1 MNCKKCGSPLV
12 PGAAMC
18 SACGASVMNN
28 EFSTPPSGVQSP
40 VGQPPMGQPMS
51 GQAPMGQPPMGQPM
65 PGQAPMSQPPMGQPM
80 PGQAPMGQPPMGQP
94 MPGQAPMGQPP
105 MGQPMPGQAPMG
117 QPPMGQPMPGQAPMG
132 QPPMGQ
138 LATPGAD
145 KKGKSKIGLIIVIL
159 LAIAAVVVGGV
170 VIASSAQDQNETKK
184 SEKKKDKD
192 KEEKEEITPSDVLE
206 KSVSIKSEVKLADGG
221 ILFIVSNTSSKTLTL
236 SFEVEFYDANDLIL
250 GSSVDN
256 TSLAPN
262 SDGYLYFNEY
272 AVKEGYTKYLTN
284 MTVVDYSDMQK
295 VVTIPET
302 EFVKNETEDE
312 LILQYKNTGTETL
325 GYVSAVVLF
334 YSNNQ
339 IVAYDDSTKFDIQA
353 GSNANLSFYIDLIK
367 QEVAYD
373 RYEIHGFSVTNTYS
387 D

>member
-28 EFSTPPSGVQSP
+28 EFSTPPSGVQPSM
-40 VGQPPMGQPMS
+40 VQPIP
-51 GQAPMGQPPMGQPM
+51 GQAPMGQPPMGQPI
-65 PGQAPMSQPPMGQPM
+65 PGQAPMGQPPMGQPI

-94 MPGQAPMGQPP
+94 MPGQT
-105 MGQPMPGQAPMG
+105 
-117 QPPMGQPMPGQAPMG
+117 PMG

-145 KKGKSKIGLIIVIL
+145 KKGNSKIGLIIIIL

-192 KEEKEEITPSDVLE
+192 KEEEKEEITPSDVLE

-284 MTVVDYSDMQK
+284 MNVVDYSGVQK
-295 VVTIPET
+295 VVNIPET

-339 IVAYDDSTKFDIQA
+339 IVAYDDATKFDIQV

-367 QEVAYD
+367 KEVAYD